1 MSSRRLFTRS
11 RIFGSG
17 FPTTTTTT
25 TTTTAFTTPTRRFL
39 SPAPSSQYNQ
49 SQLSYNQRPRL
60 GPVKTNQAYRRLIS
74 PTQTA
79 HNLITAN
86 MSSSTTDQDPSSQ
99 KEAAGQAE
107 AAAAAA
113 ETIREEPAA
122 PALPPLTDHEFKQYN
137 RLAEHMDYFVS
148 LSLCLSLY
156 FYFIFY
162 FLFFVIRRLNPPPPQ
177 FPPLFFPS
185 PQGLDL
191 LLGFL

>member
-1 MSSRRLFTRS
+1 M
-11 RIFGSG
+11 
-17 FPTTTTTT
+17 
-25 TTTTAFTTPTRRFL
+25 
-39 SPAPSSQYNQ
+39 
-49 SQLSYNQRPRL
+49 
-60 GPVKTNQAYRRLIS
+60 KTNQAYRRLIS

-162 FLFFVIRRLNPPPPQ
+162 FLFFVIRRLNPPPPNS
-177 FPPLFFPS
+177 PPFFF
-185 PQGLDL
+185 L
-191 LLGFL
+191 LRKVLICCWGFYEINTWGHFGGKRGKDKKLNRIITINKHEINH